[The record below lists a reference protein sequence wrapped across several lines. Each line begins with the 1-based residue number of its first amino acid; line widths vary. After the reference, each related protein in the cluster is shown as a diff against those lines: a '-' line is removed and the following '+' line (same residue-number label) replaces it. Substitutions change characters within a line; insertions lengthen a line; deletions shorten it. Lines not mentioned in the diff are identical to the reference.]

1 MVASLTH
8 KKKIMSLM
16 GTNGT
21 YTTLSWQGLLSSI
34 HIDKYI
40 DMNSVTNQY

>member
-8 KKKIMSLM
+8 KKNHVI
-16 GTNGT
+16 NGYKWYVHDT
-21 YTTLSWQGLLSSI
+21 QLARSSSSI